1 MSSKSPAPAQP
12 PDPAKKGAPTSPGG
26 PAAPT
31 AAPGATKRTTID
43 ELRLMVGGEGPA
55 KVEGP
60 NAFMHA
66 FFQLFKTAQIHGIDN
81 QALVRPIRNFID
93 VSSGLLSREGRI
105 SYQSK
110 DRALFLNG
118 MKLKLSTEEYELA
131 YDTFEFFDE
140 RGMGGFTLDGS
151 LDVAGV
157 RTLLQILVYAPPAR
171 RKLAALVA
179 ELREAGLPFRLNK
192 TLGAGKSSAEVVL
205 ERRSYTFFTYSKLV
219 VLYRG
224 LIAEERPNPMKRQ
237 FLTRKIGRAV
247 QALVD
252 ICLEDDH
259 TFLGVASVKSGESY
273 APHHAANTAVLAISL
288 GEKLGLRK
296 VELADLGLAA
306 VFHDVGMRFIPQA
319 VLDKRGPLE
328 PAERAQLEQSPMR
341 AVEFLL
347 GEKALTRS
355 VLAQMIVAFEHHVHA
370 DGTGYRKI
378 PQDPDL
384 FSRIVSIACP
394 YDALT
399 TDRPWRKAFLPDEAL
414 GHMLSRSGK
423 PFDPVL
429 LKVFVNTMGFYPV
442 GTLVR
447 LTTGELGLVVY
458 GGGEA
463 ERATRPIVALLGT
476 DGKPG
481 KTLDLLERDASG
493 RPAASIVSSEDPA
506 KYGLRPSGLL
516 ATSPGV

>member
-1 MSSKSPAPAQP
+1 MSSKPPGRPTPP
-12 PDPAKKGAPTSPGG
+12 PDPGKKGA

-31 AAPGATKRTTID
+31 APAGTTKRTTID
-43 ELRLMVGGEGPA
+43 ELRLTVGGEGPA

-60 NAFMHA
+60 TAFMHA
-66 FFQLFKTAQIHGIDN
+66 FFQLFKTAQIHSIDN
-81 QALVRPIRNFID
+81 QALIRPIKNFID
-93 VSSGLLSREGRI
+93 VSSALLSREGRI

-118 MKLKLSTEEYELA
+118 VKLKVSSEEYELA
-131 YDTFEFFDE
+131 YDTFEFLDE
-140 RGMGGFTLDGS
+140 RGMGGFSMEGS

-157 RTLLQILVYAPPAR
+157 HRLLEILVYAPAAR
-171 RKLAALVA
+171 RKLAVLVA
-179 ELREAGLPFRLNK
+179 ELREAGLPFRVNK

-205 ERRSYTFFTYSKLV
+205 ERRSYAFFTYSKLV

-224 LIAEERPNPMKRQ
+224 LVAEEKPNPMKRQ
-237 FLTRKIGRAV
+237 FLTRKIGRTV

-259 TFLGVASVKSGESY
+259 TFLGIASVKSGESY
-273 APHHAANTAVLAISL
+273 APHHAANTAVLSISL

-306 VFHDVGMRFIPQA
+306 VFHDIGMRFIPQA
-319 VLDKRGPLE
+319 VLDKRGPLDA
-328 PAERAQLEQSPMR
+328 AERAQLEQSPMR

-370 DGTGYRKI
+370 DGSGYRKI

-384 FSRIVSIACP
+384 FSRIVSITCP

-414 GHMLSRSGK
+414 GHMLARSGK

-447 LTTGELGLVVY
+447 LTTGALALVVY

-463 ERATRPIVALLGT
+463 ERATRPIVALVGP

-481 KTLDLLERDASG
+481 KTVDLMEKDASG
-493 RPAASIVSSEDPA
+493 SPLAAIVSSEDPA